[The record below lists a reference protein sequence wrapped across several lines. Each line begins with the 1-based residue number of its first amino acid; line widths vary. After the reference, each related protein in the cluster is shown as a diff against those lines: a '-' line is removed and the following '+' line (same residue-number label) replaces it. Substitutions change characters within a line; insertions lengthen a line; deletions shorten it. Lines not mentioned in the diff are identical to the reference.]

1 MAQDTSSETLAEYE
15 RVVAGLLT
23 HANTAA
29 LERTARLL
37 ASYVGH
43 YQLRH
48 GIISAADIASINN
61 MTPSET
67 ELIARI
73 EALRVLAAALS
84 VAEFVDAAGP
94 ES

>member
-1 MAQDTSSETLAEYE
+1 MAQVTSSETLAEYE
-15 RVVAGLLT
+15 RVVAGLFT
-23 HANTAA
+23 HANPAA

-48 GIISAADIASINN
+48 GMISAADIASINS
-61 MTPSET
+61 MTPSAT

-84 VAEFVDAAGP
+84 VVEFVDVVAP
-94 ES
+94 